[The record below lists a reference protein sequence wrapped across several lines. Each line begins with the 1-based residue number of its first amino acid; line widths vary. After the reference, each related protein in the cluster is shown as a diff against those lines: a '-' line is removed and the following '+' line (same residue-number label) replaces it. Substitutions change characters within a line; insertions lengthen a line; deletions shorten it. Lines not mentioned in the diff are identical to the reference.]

1 MEPKSY
7 TLLLIAEEGGDVR
20 LLQETLAKAKD
31 VRFSLLCTDR
41 VELGIQH
48 LNAGQVD
55 AVLLDVGAP
64 PSILPETISKL
75 QQFAAAAPIVVFS
88 DTSESESILDAVR
101 SGADD
106 VLVKSRLHAEML
118 SRALRTA
125 IERKRFREGQF
136 QERSHLSKLIA
147 KNADAIVVVG
157 PRGHIRFANP
167 AAEMLFGRRLE
178 RLIGAPFG
186 FPLIAGETAEV
197 DILSGNGSR
206 TVAEMRVVDF
216 DWAGESV
223 FLASLRDVS
232 DRKRSEERLRR
243 YERIVDSSSDLIL
256 LVDRDFVCRE
266 ANGAFLKAYPLDP
279 AQVIGRSAEE
289 VFGAAV
295 YAEHL
300 KSGLERSLAGLK
312 HHQQCWLEMHSGDH
326 RFVHIAFYPYNDVD
340 QSIPGAILN
349 MRDLTQ
355 TMGLEAQRYHFQK
368 MEAIGTLAGG
378 VAHDFN
384 NLLMGIQGYA
394 ALMMLN
400 TDREHPFYQD
410 LQGIKDIVQRAAD
423 LTKQLLGFARGGK
436 FDVAPMDMNAL
447 ARRDLEMFVR
457 TRKEIECH
465 RQYEPALWT
474 IEADRSQMSQVLVNL
489 FVNAWQAMPE
499 GGRLTLRTE
508 NAMVENA
515 TATAHGVEAG
525 RYIKVSVA
533 DTGVGMDALTL
544 QRIFDPFFTTQA
556 PGRGTGLGLASA
568 YGIVRNHMGFIK
580 VSSQKGKGS
589 TFSVYLPASDKPVA
603 SAKSIAEHLAKGS
616 EQLLLVDDEDI
627 IREVVKKQLES
638 LGYRVT
644 LARNG
649 LEAVERFARPDAAID
664 LVILDMIMPGMGG
677 GETFDRLRA
686 IDSRVKVL
694 LCSGYSLEGQAA
706 RIMERGCN
714 GFIQKPFSLDTLSR
728 KLREL
733 LD

>member
-1 MEPKSY
+1 VLS
-7 TLLLIAEEGGDVR
+7 
-20 LLQETLAKAKD
+20 
-31 VRFSLLCTDR
+31 
-41 VELGIQH
+41 
-48 LNAGQVD
+48 D
-55 AVLLDVGAP
+55 A
-64 PSILPETISKL
+64 
-75 QQFAAAAPIVVFS
+75 
-88 DTSESESILDAVR
+88 SESETLLSAVQ

-106 VLVKSRLHAEML
+106 VLAKSRLHAEML
-118 SRALRTA
+118 SRVLMSA
-125 IERKRFREGQF
+125 IERKRFRESQF
-136 QERSHLSKLIA
+136 QERSLLNKLIA
-147 KNADAIVVVG
+147 KNGDAIVVVG

-167 AAEMLFGRRLE
+167 AAERLFGRRFE
-178 RLIGAPFG
+178 RLVGAPFG

-197 DILSGNGSR
+197 DILSGNGNR

-243 YERIVDSSSDLIL
+243 YERIVDSSSDLIV

-266 ANGAFLKAYPLDP
+266 ANGAFLKAYPPDP
-279 AQVIGRSAEE
+279 AQVVGHPVAE
-289 VFGAAV
+289 VFGADV

-300 KSGLERSLAGLK
+300 KAGLERSLAGLE
-312 HHQQCWLEMHSGDH
+312 HHQQCWLEMRSGEQ
-326 RFVHIAFYPYNDVD
+326 RFVHIAFHPYNDAD
-340 QSIPGAILN
+340 QSIPAAILN

-355 TMGLEAQRYHFQK
+355 TKGLEAQLYHSQK

-384 NLLMGIQGYA
+384 NLLMGIQGYT

-400 TDREHPFYQD
+400 TDREHPFYDD
-410 LQGIKDIVQRAAD
+410 LQAIRDIVQRAAD

-436 FDVAPMDMNAL
+436 YDVAPMDLNAL

-457 TRKEIECH
+457 TRKEIEC
-465 RQYEPALWT
+465 QSEYEPAPWT
-474 IEADRSQMSQVLVNL
+474 IEADQNQMSQVLVNL

-499 GGRLTLRTE
+499 GGRLALKTE
-508 NAMVENA
+508 NVVVQDAVA
-515 TATAHGVEAG
+515 AAHGVEAG
-525 RYIKVSVA
+525 RYVKVSVT
-533 DTGVGMDALTL
+533 DTGMGMDALTL
-544 QRIFDPFFTTQA
+544 QRIFDPFFTTKA
-556 PGRGTGLGLASA
+556 PGRGNGLGLASA
-568 YGIVRNHMGFIK
+568 YGIVRNHMGFIE
-580 VSSQKGKGS
+580 VSSQKGRGS
-589 TFSVYLPASDKPVA
+589 TFAVYLPASNKPVA
-603 SAKSIAEHLAKGS
+603 SAKTAAAQLAGGS
-616 EQLLLVDDEDI
+616 ERLMLVDDEDI
-627 IREVVKKQLES
+627 IREVMKKQLES

-649 LEAVERFARPDAAID
+649 LEAVEHFVRPGAATD

-686 IDSRVKVL
+686 IDPQVKVL

-714 GFIQKPFSLDTLSR
+714 GFIQKPFSLEALSK
-728 KLREL
+728 KLRDL

>member
-1 MEPKSY
+1 MEPNSY
-7 TLLLIAEEGGDVR
+7 TLLLIAHECGDAR
-20 LLQETLAKAKD
+20 LVQEMLAKAKD
-31 VRFSLLCTDR
+31 VRFDLLCTDR
-41 VELGIQH
+41 LDLGIQH

-55 AVLLDVGAP
+55 AVLLDAGPP
-64 PSILPETISKL
+64 PSIPHETISRL
-75 QQFAAAAPIVVFS
+75 QQIASAAPIVVFS
-88 DTSESESILDAVR
+88 DTSASESLLWAVR

-118 SRALRTA
+118 NRVLQIA
-125 IERKRFREGQF
+125 IERKRFRESQF
-136 QERSHLSKLIA
+136 QERSRLSRLIA
-147 KNADAIVVVG
+147 KNGDAIVVVG

-167 AAEMLFGRRLE
+167 AAERLFGRRLE
-178 RLIGAPFG
+178 RLVGAPFG

-197 DILSGNGSR
+197 DILSGNGNR

-232 DRKRSEERLRR
+232 DRKQSEERLRR
-243 YERIVDSSSDLIL
+243 YERIVDSSSDLIV
-256 LVDRDFVCRE
+256 LVDRDLVCRE
-266 ANGAFLKAYPLDP
+266 ANGAFLKAFPPDP
-279 AQVIGRSAEE
+279 AQVVGRPVAE
-289 VFGAAV
+289 VFGTEV

-300 KSGLERSLAGLK
+300 KAGLERSLTGLE
-312 HHQQCWLEMHSGDH
+312 HHQQCWLEMRSGEQ
-326 RFVHIAFYPYNDVD
+326 RFVHIAFHPYIDAD

-355 TMGLEAQRYHFQK
+355 IKGLEAQLYHSQK

-400 TDREHPFYQD
+400 TDREHPFYED

-436 FDVAPMDMNAL
+436 YDVAPMDLNAL

-465 RQYEPALWT
+465 GEYEPSLWT
-474 IEADRSQMSQVLVNL
+474 IEADQSQMSQVLVNL

-499 GGRLTLRTE
+499 GGRLALKTE
-508 NAMVENA
+508 NAVVQNA
-515 TATAHGVEAG
+515 TAAAHGVEAG
-525 RYIKVSVA
+525 RYVKVSVA
-533 DTGVGMDALTL
+533 DSGLGMDALTL
-544 QRIFDPFFTTQA
+544 QRIFDPFFTTRA

-568 YGIVRNHMGFIK
+568 YGIVRNHMGFIE
-580 VSSQKGKGS
+580 VSSRKGKGS
-589 TFSVYLPASDKPVA
+589 TFAVYLPASNKPVA
-603 SAKSIAEHLAKGS
+603 AAKTAAAPLAGGS
-616 EQLLLVDDEDI
+616 ERLLLVDDEDI
-627 IREVVKKQLES
+627 IREVMKKQLES

-644 LARNG
+644 LARSG
-649 LEAVERFARPDAAID
+649 LEAVEHFARPGAAVD
-664 LVILDMIMPGMGG
+664 LVIMDMIMPGMSG

-686 IDSRVKVL
+686 TDPQVKVL

-714 GFIQKPFSLDTLSR
+714 GFIQKPFSLESLSR
-728 KLREL
+728 KLRDL